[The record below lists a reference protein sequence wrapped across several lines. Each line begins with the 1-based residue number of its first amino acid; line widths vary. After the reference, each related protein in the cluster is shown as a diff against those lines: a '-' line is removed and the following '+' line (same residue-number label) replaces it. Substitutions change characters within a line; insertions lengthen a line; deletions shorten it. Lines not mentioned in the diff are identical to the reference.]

1 MDTEGKPNIKKPKGP
16 PRKKPI
22 KKKIPKGAI
31 KPDKKDAGRPKQFTD
46 PKVMQYLVD
55 EYFKSR
61 EGTPLKDK
69 DGEYLLDKW
78 GHPVILGAK
87 APTIAGLALALG
99 FNSRQSL
106 LNYQAQPL
114 FMDVILRAKARLQE
128 YWEESLF
135 DRDKTNGA
143 KFALTQYVGDSIE
156 KERMKLQKDR
166 DEFDRMIALER
177 IGLDKERL
185 KQMTTADP
193 DEDDDGFMEALK
205 DTVAEV
211 WEDDPESV

>member
-22 KKKIPKGAI
+22 KKKIPKGATVGCPPHF
-31 KPDKKDAGRPKQFTD
+31 KNPKD
-46 PKVMQYLVD
+46 MQYLVD

-61 EGTPLKDK
+61 EGTPLLDK
-69 DGEYLLDKW
+69 DGNYLLDKW

-87 APTIAGLALALG
+87 PPTIAGLALALG

-106 LNYQAQPL
+106 LNYQAKPL
-114 FMDVILRAKARLQE
+114 FVDVVTRAKARLQE

-205 DTVAEV
+205 DTVSEV

>member
-22 KKKIPKGAI
+22 KKKIPKGATVGCPPHF
-31 KPDKKDAGRPKQFTD
+31 KNPKD
-46 PKVMQYLVD
+46 MQYLVD

-61 EGTPLKDK
+61 EGTPLLDK
-69 DGEYLLDKW
+69 DGNYLLDKW

-87 APTIAGLALALG
+87 PPTIAGLALALG

-106 LNYQAQPL
+106 LNYQAKPL
-114 FMDVILRAKARLQE
+114 FVDVVTRAKARLQE

-185 KQMTTADP
+185 KQMTIADP

-205 DTVAEV
+205 DTVSEV

>member
-1 MDTEGKPNIKKPKGP
+1 MDTEGKPIEKKPPNKPKGP

-22 KKKIPKGAI
+22 KKKIPKDIPAH
-31 KPDKKDAGRPKQFTD
+31 RPPQFKT
-46 PKVMQYLVD
+46 PEEMQYLVD

-61 EGTPLKDK
+61 EGMPLKDK
-69 DGEYLLDKW
+69 DDNYILDKW
-78 GHPVILGAK
+78 GNMVIIGCK

-106 LNYQAQPL
+106 LNYQAKPL

-166 DEFDRMIALER
+166 DEFDRMIAM
-177 IGLDKERL
+177 ERL
-185 KQMTTADP
+185 NIEKKKLEQMAPTDNP
-193 DEDDDGFMEALK
+193 EDDGFMDALK
-205 DTVAEV
+205 DTVSEV
-211 WEDDPESV
+211 WDDDTESV